1 MRLRTVEHRHRLA
14 QRLKLILIALVSR
27 RRVPDVVKT
36 LLYRP
41 EFFGR
46 PMCAWTQADVRPADV
61 EPLRAAGV
69 SDEGVEDA
77 IQVCVLFNLYDRL
90 ADSLSFH
97 LPGPDGYAA
106 SGRSLL
112 RRGYQL

>member
-14 QRLKLILIALVSR
+14 QRLKLMLIALVSR

-46 PMCAWTQADVRPADV
+46 PMCAWTQVVMR
-61 EPLRAAGV
+61 EIMNSLYHKRLG
-69 SDEGVEDA
+69 G
-77 IQVCVLFNLYDRL
+77 QVIIW
-90 ADSLSFH
+90 
-97 LPGPDGYAA
+97 
-106 SGRSLL
+106 
-112 RRGYQL
+112 

>member
-14 QRLKLILIALVSR
+14 QRLKLMLIALVSR

-46 PMCAWTQADVRPADV
+46 PMCAWTQVVMRGPSFWSV
-61 EPLRAAGV
+61 GERELFAAFT
-69 SDEGVEDA
+69 S
-77 IQVCVLFNLYDRL
+77 RL
-90 ADSLSFH
+90 NHCPF
-97 LPGPDGYAA
+97 
-106 SGRSLL
+106 
-112 RRGYQL
+112 